1 AAVLEPVRSRLE
13 RLADRPLRVL
23 SVPNEFF
30 GGNVA
35 VSGLMVG
42 ADLQAALRT
51 DSGPAARYL
60 IPDVALS
67 GDRFLDDGSVVD
79 VAAAAKAPLL
89 VVPTSVAGLV
99 AGARR

>member
-1 AAVLEPVRSRLE
+1 VR
-13 RLADRPLRVL
+13 
-23 SVPNEFF
+23 NEFF

-42 ADLQAALRT
+42 EDIQKALGSDAEAA
-51 DSGPAARYL
+51 AAYL

-67 GDRFLDDGSVVD
+67 GDRFLDDTSIREIASD
-79 VAAAAKAPLL
+79 ARAPVF
-89 VVPTSVAGLV
+89 VVPTSVAGIM